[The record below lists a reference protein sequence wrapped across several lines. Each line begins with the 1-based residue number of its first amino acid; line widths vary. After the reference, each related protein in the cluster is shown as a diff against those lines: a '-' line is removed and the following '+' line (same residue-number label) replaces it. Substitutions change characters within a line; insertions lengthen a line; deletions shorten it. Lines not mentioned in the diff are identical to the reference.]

1 MPRIND
7 LPSFIVQGNPKTMQ
21 YDIIQTKDWKCVGQ
35 VSFSVPD
42 GLKMATE
49 HALHL
54 AFSKAE
60 F

>member
-1 MPRIND
+1 MPHTNNV
-7 LPSFIVQGNPKTMQ
+7 PSFIVQTNRKTGQ

-35 VSFSVPD
+35 VSFNVPD

-49 HALHL
+49 HALSL